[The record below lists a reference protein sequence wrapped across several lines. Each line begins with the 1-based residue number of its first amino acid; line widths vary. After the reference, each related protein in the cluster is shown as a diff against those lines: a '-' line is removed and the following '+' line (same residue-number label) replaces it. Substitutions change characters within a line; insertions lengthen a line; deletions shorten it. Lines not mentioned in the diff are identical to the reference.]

1 MRENNGKGKYCLP
14 TESFS
19 FSLLVS
25 LPDGN
30 LHRYFL
36 PSFERYKLSRCLK
49 FQVTKFYIYRKIGP
63 NKKKKNKSGNIKR
76 VKWIDLIIIKLYK
89 LM

>member
-14 TESFS
+14 AESFS

-36 PSFERYKLSRCLK
+36 PSFEQYKLSRCLK
-49 FQVTKFYIYRKIGP
+49 FQVTKFYMYRKIGP
-63 NKKKKNKSGNIKR
+63 NKKNKSGNIKR
-76 VKWIDLIIIKLYK
+76 IKWIDLIIIKLYK
-89 LM
+89 LT